1 MNTRHC
7 RLLYRP
13 GSVLTTL
20 QTWPV
25 TTSPSSG
32 SVDPVCLF
40 HPGLPAGQA
49 EFPLSHI
56 AQLIGLRLLDYLP
69 VPNLLMLPTAAFAI
83 LEAL

>member
-1 MNTRHC
+1 MARDNFTIIGVG
-7 RLLYRP
+7 LL
-13 GSVLTTL
+13 
-20 QTWPV
+20 
-25 TTSPSSG
+25 
-32 SVDPVCLF
+32 DPVCLF